1 MTLDQNSSHL
11 HTHSHCHHST
21 PENFNTA
28 FIIGILLNSIFIVAE
43 VIYGLHANSL
53 ALLTE
58 AGHNA
63 SDVLGLFIA
72 WGAILL
78 SKRKASERFSY
89 GLQSTSIISALLN
102 ALLLLMVTGAL
113 GWESIQRFS
122 APVPVSE
129 STVITVSTIGI
140 VVNGITALLFMPGRH
155 KDLNIRG
162 AFLHMASDA
171 LISFGIIISALLMLK
186 TGWLWI
192 DPLVS
197 FIISII
203 IMLSTWSLLKDSFNL
218 SVHAT
223 PKEINPQK
231 VRNYLSTLKGVK
243 EVHDLHI
250 WAISTTK
257 VALSA
262 HLLTPGGHPGDD
274 FINTLSNVLK
284 RDFQID
290 HVTIQIE
297 LDDSLS
303 KCIRRKN
310 YHCRS

>member
-1 MTLDQNSSHL
+1 MTLNKTVSNI
-11 HTHSHCHHST
+11 HTHHHDHHHV
-21 PENFNTA
+21 PQDFNKA
-28 FIIGILLNSIFIVAE
+28 FIVGILLNSGFIIAE

-63 SDVLGLFIA
+63 SDVIGLFIA

-78 SKRKASERFSY
+78 SKRKASERFSF

-102 ALLLLMVTGAL
+102 AILLLLVTGAL
-113 GWESIQRFS
+113 GWESIQRFYS
-122 APVPVSE
+122 PSPVSE
-129 STVITVSTIGI
+129 TTVITISTIGI
-140 VVNGITALLFMPGRH
+140 FVNGITALLFMPGRK

-162 AFLHMASDA
+162 AFLHMAGDA
-171 LISFGIIISALLMLK
+171 LISFGIILSALLMLK

-197 FIISII
+197 FTISII
-203 IMLSTWSLLKDSFNL
+203 IMLSTWGLLKDSFNL
-218 SVHAT
+218 SLHAT
-223 PKEINPQK
+223 PKEIDPCK
-231 VRNYLSTLKGVK
+231 VRAYLNKLDGVK

-250 WAISTTK
+250 WAISTTN

-262 HLLTPGGHPGDD
+262 HLLIPGGHPGDH
-274 FINTLSNVLK
+274 FIKEITHTLK
-284 RDFQID
+284 HDFQID
-290 HVTIQIE
+290 HCTLQIE
-297 LDDSLS
+297 LDDSDS

-310 YHCRS
+310 QQCTP